1 MRRRICVRL
10 AKVGQFHGAPYNVLL
25 NVNCLPPPLYVQITP
40 SVSTF
45 EFSPPLS
52 ESTYLATSMSS
63 TTGVDPLTSPVRNI
77 WHGDFLRRHHRVHRW
92 WGCGGVRKKFTTT
105 LPKPTVVGDG
115 NLKKLLLLKKR
126 SGPGPVS
133 RTGFR
138 HRFCP
143 FHNIPLTNF
152 HRSLTNARQR

>member
-105 LPKPTVVGDG
+105 LPKPTVVRDG
-115 NLKKLLLLKKR
+115 YLEKLLFLNKEDWHL
-126 SGPGPVS
+126 
-133 RTGFR
+133 RTLAKSLHWEVEWVRPNPTESDQIR
-138 HRFCP
+138 HNP
-143 FHNIPLTNF
+143 T
-152 HRSLTNARQR
+152 